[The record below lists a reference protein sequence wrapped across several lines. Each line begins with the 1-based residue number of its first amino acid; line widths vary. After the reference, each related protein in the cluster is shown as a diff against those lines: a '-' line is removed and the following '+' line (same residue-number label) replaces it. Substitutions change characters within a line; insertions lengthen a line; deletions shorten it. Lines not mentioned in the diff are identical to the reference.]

1 MEEEQHT
8 SIPFHGRRLS
18 SEGKYGICFNLIS
31 TACHLR
37 RYRFHTK
44 AFNPVFQYGAGIVMD
59 SFWVKTRKERRLW
72 HKCAGLSHVWDIQ
85 LQQRHVLGEIILPL
99 TVAGIHSSF
108 TSLSPSFDLL
118 LSSSLT
124 LPFAPLQFLLYPPA
138 TSRPVVIM
146 DEI

>member
-8 SIPFHGRRLS
+8 SISFHGRRLS

-85 LQQRHVLGEIILPL
+85 LHQRHVLGEIILPL

-108 TSLSPSFDLL
+108 TSLSPSLISFSLA
-118 LSSSLT
+118 LSLALCPPSISLESFCYKLT
-124 LPFAPLQFLLYPPA
+124 CG
-138 TSRPVVIM
+138 
-146 DEI
+146 DNG